1 MHHHRFKKTR
11 SSVHEAKKLA
21 IALAIVLSFW
31 GSVFLLREKSN
42 SVYFFVFSVMFLLIG
57 LLAPFLMR
65 PLHALW
71 MLLTGWVGW
80 LITRLVLI
88 LIFYGVITPMSFLL
102 KLLGKDL
109 LLLKLDRNTSTYWRP
124 KEKQELSKSQYE
136 NQF

>member
-1 MHHHRFKKTR
+1 MNLYKFNKERIKI
-11 SSVHEAKKLA
+11 HEAKKFA
-21 IALAIVLSFW
+21 ITLAIVLSLW
-31 GSVFLLREKSN
+31 GSVFLLREKSY
-42 SVYFFVFSVMFLLIG
+42 SVYFFIFSATFLLIG

-65 PLHALW
+65 PLYALW